1 MNLFLLYIFQI
12 QIDQVS
18 LKCARL
24 QKDISWSE
32 EIDNCLTE
40 SINTGNSDINLLQEY
55 NLQDNVKFQVS
66 VPIDS
71 TRHTNFFLAVREY
84 SVHIYPYFIID

>member
-1 MNLFLLYIFQI
+1 MSFEFVFQI

-18 LKCARL
+18 LKCDKL

-40 SINTGNSDINLLQEY
+40 SINTANSDINLLQKY
-55 NLQDNVKFQVS
+55 NLQDNVKFQVP
-66 VPIDS
+66 VLVDS
-71 TRHTNFFLAVREY
+71 TCYTNFSLLF
-84 SVHIYPYFIID
+84 